1 MTHEFKKNKTSQRWI
16 SIIISGCTSLVVSL
30 VALLFF
36 YTNQP
41 VISQVQSSVLSQM
54 VGTWKIE
61 SSTPEPL
68 TMIVSP
74 EGKFTIISPTNPKEA
89 VEIAKLTRLSDSTKV
104 PDGVTV
110 QTMAMMMA
118 SQRSKAR
125 QSEAKVSV
133 GAMNR
138 GQQAYFIENSKWGD
152 SIESLGVGIKP
163 ETTNYRYRTEVVKS
177 TQTIDNAILQAQK
190 IPPDPGIAI
199 QTGIAKQSGLKSYLG
214 AVYLRS
220 VTNPPSSPR
229 DVTSMAILCESEQ
242 PTMTPPDLPKFNGE
256 TMQCPAGYISFY

>member
-41 VISQVQSSVLSQM
+41 AISQVQSSLLSQI
-54 VGTWKIE
+54 VGTWKIQ
-61 SSTPEPL
+61 STTPEPL

-74 EGKFTIISPTNPKEA
+74 EGKFTIINPTNPKEA
-89 VEIAKLTRLSDSTKV
+89 FEFAQVTKLSDNTKV

-110 QTMAMMMA
+110 QTMAMVMA

-138 GQQAYFIENSKWGD
+138 GQQAYFLENSKWGD
-152 SIESLGVGIKP
+152 SIQSLVFGIKH
-163 ETTNYRYRTEVVKS
+163 ETTNFRYRTEVVKS
-177 TQTIDNAILQAQK
+177 TQTIDNAILQVQ
-190 IPPDPGIAI
+190 
-199 QTGIAKQSGLKSYLG
+199 
-214 AVYLRS
+214 
-220 VTNPPSSPR
+220 
-229 DVTSMAILCESEQ
+229 
-242 PTMTPPDLPKFNGE
+242 
-256 TMQCPAGYISFY
+256 